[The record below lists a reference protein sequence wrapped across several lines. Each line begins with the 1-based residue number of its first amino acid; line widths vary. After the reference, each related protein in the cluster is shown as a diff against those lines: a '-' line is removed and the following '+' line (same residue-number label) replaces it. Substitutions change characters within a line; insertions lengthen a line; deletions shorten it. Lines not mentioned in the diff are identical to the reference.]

1 VTDPES
7 LHPNPHRSIVVPAA
21 LLIGLLVASGM
32 LIRCWA
38 WIEVS
43 IRIWLFNFIML
54 ASGDILGP
62 QLNFTGLQYSFPLT
76 VTLQAP
82 ELQEEGRTFLSA
94 RRMRLTLERIPAAG
108 RAVEISEV
116 QFVRPVLRVRWNE
129 DGSLLGLNPRFIKSL
144 QGEEY
149 TSSISTNP
157 SDFLS
162 IRLIEVVRG
171 SLHFEPYRSG
181 VVRIDDI
188 TMRVDAT
195 PREGHP
201 GLYSIDS
208 SVERPPFLG
217 IDLDG
222 SVNIDTGD
230 VLVDNF
236 IAKLQIDPADIGS
249 IPDDVRTIVDEY
261 SIVGDVGLRIDGLV
275 PLVDPIAS
283 ELMVELMVEQGG
295 AMVSD
300 YRIPIP
306 KLVAD
311 LQLHGKRLVMEQ
323 LVMQLPRSGSM
334 HMTGDLALESPRD
347 FDLQF
352 DINDLRLE
360 TIIAQLQDDHPRY
373 SGSVGM
379 SGEVASR
386 LDDPLGHLSGN
397 GSVHLSHG
405 DILNVPV
412 VQGLQDAVLGR
423 SEWPMGDDEASMLF
437 ALEPNRV
444 VIDDFSLEGDHL
456 GVRGEGELYFDS
468 RINFRFNAG
477 PLEKL
482 QMNLGAVGDIFGFI
496 TDRLVTYQVTG
507 DWSTPRFSGR
517 VLGLGTEHRSAS
529 VAGN

>member
-1 VTDPES
+1 MAEPES
-7 LHPNPHRSIVVPAA
+7 VHPRPHRGLAVPAA
-21 LLIGLLVASGM
+21 LLVGLLVASGM

-38 WIEVS
+38 WVEVS

-62 QLNFTGLQYSFPLT
+62 QLNFTDLQYTFPLT

-82 ELQEEGRTFLSA
+82 ELEEDGKAFLSA
-94 RRMRLTLERIPAAG
+94 RRMRLTLEEIPVAG
-108 RAVEISEV
+108 RAVEISEI
-116 QFVRPVLRVRWNE
+116 QFNRPVLRFRWKE
-129 DGSLLGLNPRFIKSL
+129 DGSLVGLNPRFIKSL
-144 QGEEY
+144 EGEEY
-149 TSSISTNP
+149 TGSISTNP

-162 IRLIEVVRG
+162 IRLIEVTRG
-171 SLHFEPYRSG
+171 SLHFEPYQSP

-188 TMRVDAT
+188 SMQVNAI
-195 PREGHP
+195 PREGYP
-201 GLYSIDS
+201 GLYGVDS
-208 SVERPPFLG
+208 SVERAPVLG

-230 VLVDNF
+230 ILVNNF
-236 IAKLQIDPADIGS
+236 VARLQIDPSEIESLPGDI
-249 IPDDVRTIVDEY
+249 RTIVDEY
-261 SIVGDVGLRIDGLV
+261 SIVGDVGLRVDGLI
-275 PLVDPIAS
+275 PLSDPAAC
-283 ELMVELMVEQGG
+283 ELMVELMVEDSG

-311 LQLHGKRLVMEQ
+311 LHLHAGRMMLEEM
-323 LVMQLPRSGSM
+323 VMQLPRSGSM
-334 HMTGDLALESPRD
+334 HMTGDIALAAPRD

-352 DINDLRLE
+352 DVTDLRLE
-360 TIIAQLQDDHPRY
+360 TILAQIQDGHPRY
-373 SGSVGM
+373 SGLVGLT
-379 SGEVASR
+379 GEVASHA
-386 LDDPLGHLSGN
+386 DDLLAHLSGS
-397 GSVHLSHG
+397 GSLHLSHG

-412 VQGLQDAVLGR
+412 VKGLQDAVLGR
-423 SEWPMGDDEASMLF
+423 SEWPMGDDEGSMLF

-444 VIDDFSLEGDHL
+444 VIDDLSLEGDHL

-507 DWSTPRFSGR
+507 DWNEPRFSGR
-517 VLGLGTEHRSAS
+517 VLGLGTRPRSSS
-529 VAGN
+529 VATD